1 MSSIISISRGIQKS
15 RERDINFQRNR
26 RFKDAKK
33 AIFGSK
39 ELSDKLASASIKA
52 VAFSDASF
60 MLIDKAKKVYK
71 DFSMHICVK
80 VPLEHIFDFRC
91 VFEDLETLINKQS
104 ADLDST
110 SDCQETQENISTE
123 FGRTSD
129 AIAEMCF
136 AGIGTVYDS
145 FLNPEKYALMLH
157 YSGRNQADA
166 KDFFLIIMRL
176 AYLLNKRGKDIFEKT
191 EREFNTTFGE
201 RTIQLKT
208 AQTEPIINTLEIA
221 TKGTVSAESEA
232 LLIELV
238 DAIDNNVLITF

>member
-1 MSSIISISRGIQKS
+1 MSSILSISRGIQKS

-60 MLIDKAKKVYK
+60 MLIDKAKKIYR
-71 DFSMHICVK
+71 DFSMCLTVNGVYEYMRTFK
-80 VPLEHIFDFRC
+80 SLEI
-91 VFEDLETLINKQS
+91 LINLQS
-104 ADLDST
+104 ADLDRT

-157 YSGRNQADA
+157 YAGRNQSEA

-191 EREFNTTFGE
+191 EREFNATFGE

-208 AQTEPIINTLEIA
+208 AQTEPIINTLETA

-238 DAIDNNVLITF
+238 DAIDDKVLITF

>member
-1 MSSIISISRGIQKS
+1 MSSILSISRGIQKS
-15 RERDINFQRNR
+15 RERDINHQRNR

-71 DFSMHICVK
+71 DFSMCLSVNNIYMYM
-80 VPLEHIFDFRC
+80 EIF
-91 VFEDLETLINKQS
+91 EKLETLINLQS

-157 YSGRNQADA
+157 YAGRNQAEA

-176 AYLLNKRGKDIFEKT
+176 AYLLNKRGKDIFENT
-191 EREFNTTFGE
+191 EQEFNATFGE

-208 AQTEPIINTLEIA
+208 AQTEPIINMLEIA

-238 DAIDNNVLITF
+238 DAIYNNVLITF

>member
-1 MSSIISISRGIQKS
+1 MSSILSISRGIQKS

-60 MLIDKAKKVYK
+60 MLIDKAKKVYR
-71 DFSMHICVK
+71 DFSMCVS
-80 VPLEHIFDFRC
+80 VNNIYMYMEIFKK
-91 VFEDLETLINKQS
+91 LETLINLQS

-157 YSGRNQADA
+157 YSGRNQAEA

-191 EREFNTTFGE
+191 EREFNATFGE

-238 DAIDNNVLITF
+238 DAIDNKVLITF